1 MNHYSLKK
9 IIMIKVKIVV
19 KKKKSEIMLIS
30 ISLETKK
37 VMKEEQLQSLFKK
50 NINITDLG
58 LNTIQRQDINLCYF
72 YSYVSSTR
80 RNDNVEAKNDLTI
93 EWIIINL
100 LYNPVYYYLKSDSIY
115 LFFNIGKSVWNWYFV
130 LLSTLHLTWFSN
142 WKL

>member
-1 MNHYSLKK
+1 MILELNGEEENESLLIEENHNDKGKDSRE
-9 IIMIKVKIVV
+9 
-19 KKKKSEIMLIS
+19 KKKSEIMLIS

-93 EWIIINL
+93 E
-100 LYNPVYYYLKSDSIY
+100 
-115 LFFNIGKSVWNWYFV
+115 
-130 LLSTLHLTWFSN
+130 
-142 WKL
+142 